1 MISTGLKVTN
11 SAVKSGE
18 VVLYKASQFDIDD
31 INKKAD
37 MLDTKR
43 SYLFKTGLIF
53 SDYDFTEECKS
64 VLESIP
70 NVYTDAD
77 NLNKAI
83 TNILNNVN
91 NLRVTS
97 TQIKNLAVYL
107 VGWFKATK
115 ASTGL
120 SKTSIISVLM
130 WLKNYYFVIDL
141 ESVWIPGSTL
151 NKTSALFLNVLA
163 NLFGVTVYV
172 LGDNN
177 CEQLFKKAN
186 ISYRVLSD
194 RPDFDSWLRTVKSCS
209 YMFYPVERTYSKD
222 LDTLLLQADS
232 NLKIGAF
239 IFGYDQS
246 RYVEIHNTFVNL
258 TEFMGGES
266 LQSKIQ
272 SEIESAERNSF
283 GNKQVLDD
291 IKLGFEQKT
300 LSELMELSD
309 STKRLEV
316 ERASYFYSEKI
327 TNKKYRESFRYTIET
342 LFNRCNANI
351 RQLYTVCITVV
362 AMLNTSK
369 LESYGDNILYYNTKQ
384 LSMSECA
391 WLFIKCSVTNR
402 VVIFDVTKSR
412 LYDLMSHLGEKE
424 SNTNL
429 AFDPNS
435 VAVSK
440 NIFSL
445 IEFDEVGSGDA
456 IVVPSGIIKTKIKT
470 VASKAQDKMNEMLY
484 SDNVIAQNKNITDI
498 EVQILS
504 STLEEIPI
512 IWGANNEAR
521 PGFKLEDRG
530 RKAFISTLLAN
541 VVGVDDDKQ
550 AYTARIRQLVENK
563 NSVIFMNN
571 KHFED
576 FASGAACD
584 FSGGSGVGSLGAGWS
599 PVGGGG
605 GSYRKACYNNSS
617 GGQGVVLNDNPTE
630 CDHTYKL
637 LSENMQRSTKL
648 RDREGLFRQWKFRVL
663 SYNIQTFIADKID
676 LICSQAETDLVNVS
690 LDVILNAVAN
700 LPNDVVVK
708 LMSYTYKFSDIA
720 PKIVV
725 LATGSFTLTAL
736 DCMTLYFCS
745 LCGFDVVVFAS
756 NGYRSLDGFMRDNI
770 FDQHICGNISF
781 DYAYGNIENP
791 RRGLFSSLFS

>member
-1 MISTGLKVTN
+1 MRVKGNADVILYSNIYRSDVDAIN
-11 SAVKSGE
+11 S
-18 VVLYKASQFDIDD
+18 KAG
-31 INKKAD
+31 

-43 SYLFKTGLIF
+43 SYLFKDGLMF
-53 SDYDFTEECKS
+53 SDYDFTERCKAILDS
-64 VLESIP
+64 VP
-70 NVYTDAD
+70 NVYNNAD
-77 NLNKAI
+77 NLNKAV
-83 TNILNNVN
+83 TSILNKVDD
-91 NLRVTS
+91 LKITS
-97 TQIKNLAVYL
+97 SQLKGLCVYI
-107 VGWFKATK
+107 VDWWKATESSDGF
-115 ASTGL
+115 A
-120 SKTSIISVLM
+120 KTSIISILM
-130 WLKNYYFVIDL
+130 WLKNYSFIIDL
-141 ESVWIPGSTL
+141 ESIWIPGKTL

-163 NLFGVTVYV
+163 SLFGVTVYV

-177 CEQLFKKAN
+177 CSQLFKKTG
-186 ISYRVLSD
+186 IPYRVSTD
-194 RPDFDSWLRTVKSCS
+194 KPNFESWLRTYKTCA
-209 YMFYPVERTYSKD
+209 YTFYPIERTYSKD
-222 LDTLLLQADS
+222 LDTLLLNADS

-239 IFGYDQS
+239 VFGYDPMLN
-246 RYVEIHNTFVNL
+246 VDIHNTFVKL
-258 TEFMGGES
+258 AEFMGGGAI
-266 LQSKIQ
+266 QSKVQ
-272 SEIESAERNSF
+272 AEIESAEHNSF
-283 GNKQVLDD
+283 CNKHMIDE
-291 IKLGFEQKT
+291 IKVGFDMKT
-300 LSELMELSD
+300 LNELMELSD
-309 STKRLEV
+309 SAKKLEI
-316 ERASYFYSEKI
+316 ERAGYFFSEKI
-327 TNKKYRESFRYTIET
+327 TDRKYKEAFRYTIET

-391 WLFIKCSVTNR
+391 WLFIQCSVTNR

-429 AFDPNS
+429 AFDSNS

-456 IVVPSGIIKTKIKT
+456 LVVPSGIIKTKIKT

-541 VVGVDDDKQ
+541 VVGIDDDKQ
-550 AYTARIRQLVENK
+550 AYTARIKQLVENN
-563 NSVIFMNN
+563 NSVVFMKNR
-571 KHFED
+571 HFED

-584 FSGGSGVGSLGAGWS
+584 FSSGVSGSFR
-599 PVGGGG
+599 GG
-605 GSYRKACYNNSS
+605 GSSS
-617 GGQGVVLNDNPTE
+617 GPGIILNDNPTE
-630 CDHTYKL
+630 CAHTYKL
-637 LSENMQRSTKL
+637 LSESMQRSTKL

-781 DYAYGNIENP
+781 DYVYGNIETP

>member
-1 MISTGLKVTN
+1 MISTGLKMAN
-11 SAVKSGE
+11 SAVKNGG
-18 VVLYKASQFDIDD
+18 VVLYKASQFDIDS

-64 VLESIP
+64 VLDSIT

-77 NLNKAI
+77 SLNKAI
-83 TNILNNVN
+83 VSILNNVN

-97 TQIKNLAVYL
+97 TQIKSLAVYL

-115 ASTGL
+115 ASAGL
-120 SKTSIISVLM
+120 SKTSVISVLM

-141 ESVWIPGSTL
+141 ESIWIPSKTL
-151 NKTSALFLNVLA
+151 NKTSALFLSVLA
-163 NLFGVTVYV
+163 ELFGVTVYV
-172 LGDNN
+172 LGDDN

-186 ISYRVLSD
+186 ISYRVSLD

-209 YMFYPVERTYSKD
+209 YTFYPIERTYSKD

-239 IFGYDQS
+239 VFGYDQS
-246 RYVEIHNTFVNL
+246 KYVEIHNAFVNL
-258 TEFMGGES
+258 TEFMGGDT

-272 SEIESAERNSF
+272 AEIESAERSSF
-283 GNKQVLDD
+283 GNKQVLDN
-291 IKLGFEQKT
+291 IKFGFEQKT
-300 LSELMELSD
+300 LSELMTLSD
-309 STKRLEV
+309 SAKKLEV

-327 TNKKYRESFRYTIET
+327 TNKRYRGSFRYTIET

-351 RQLYTVCITVV
+351 RQLYTVCITVA

-384 LSMSECA
+384 LSMPECA
-391 WLFIKCSVTNR
+391 WLFIQCSVTNR

-435 VAVSK
+435 IAVSK

-456 IVVPSGIIKTKIKT
+456 LVVPSGIIKTKIKT

-541 VVGVDDDKQ
+541 VIGVDDDKQ
-550 AYTARIRQLVENK
+550 AYTARIKQLVENN
-563 NSVIFMNN
+563 NSVVFMKNR
-571 KHFED
+571 HFED

-584 FSGGSGVGSLGAGWS
+584 FSSGVGGSFR
-599 PVGGGG
+599 GG
-605 GSYRKACYNNSS
+605 GSSS
-617 GGQGVVLNDNPTE
+617 GPGNILNDNHTE
-630 CDHTYKL
+630 CAHTYKL
-637 LSENMQRSTKL
+637 LSESMQRSTKI

-676 LICSQAETDLVNVS
+676 LICSQSETDLVNVS
-690 LDVILNAVAN
+690 LDIILNAVAN
-700 LPNDVVVK
+700 LPNDIVVK

-781 DYAYGNIENP
+781 DYAYGNIETP